1 MELLILLLS
10 LVGLLAIR
18 VPVAF
23 ALLISSMLTFAFI
36 GLNPLVAVQRLS
48 AGIDV
53 FTLMAI
59 PFFIFAG
66 DLMTQTG
73 IAARLIKVAE
83 SMFGKVRGGLG
94 HVNIGASMM
103 FGAVSGSAVASVSAI
118 GSTMIP
124 IMEEKGYDR
133 SFSVNVT
140 CSAAI
145 LGLIIPPSH
154 NMIIYAAA
162 SGESISIGDL
172 FIAGILPGILCGLAL
187 MVVVSII
194 ARKKGYPKGLFPGF
208 KALLLSAVAALPG
221 LLTAVIIVVGILGGV
236 FTPTESSAV
245 AIVYTIIIGVFFYR
259 SLGLKE
265 FKAAVVNSAKTTAL
279 IMLIIGSAAAFGW
292 LLALLEAPL
301 MMSNLILGMTSSP
314 VIIMLLVLI
323 SLLVL
328 GTFMDMAPLII
339 IVTPIFLPVVQTI
352 GVDPV
357 HFGIIMMLALGIGT
371 ITPPVGT
378 VLFVGSAVGKIR
390 MEDTVKTMWPF
401 YLALLFCLLLVT
413 YIPQISLL
421 LVGS

>member
-1 MELLILLLS
+1 MELIVLLLS
-10 LVGLLAIR
+10 LLGLLAIR

-23 ALLISSMLTFAFI
+23 ALLISSMGVFALL

-83 SMFGKVRGGLG
+83 GMFGRVRGGLG
-94 HVNIGASMM
+94 HVNVGASMM

-133 SFSVNVT
+133 DFATNVT
-140 CSAAI
+140 CSAAV

-162 SGESISIGDL
+162 AGVSISIGDL
-172 FIAGILPGILCGLAL
+172 FVAGILPGILCGLAL
-187 MVVVSII
+187 MVAVSII
-194 ARKKGYPKGLFPGF
+194 AKRKGYSKGVFPGL
-208 KALLLSAVAALPG
+208 KAVLLSALTALPG
-221 LLTAVIIVVGILGGV
+221 LMTAIIIVVGILGGV

-245 AIVYTIIIGVFFYR
+245 AIVYTMVIGVFFYR
-259 SLGLKE
+259 TLGMKE
-265 FKAAVVNSAKTTAL
+265 FKAAVINSAKTTAM

-301 MMSNLILGMTSSP
+301 MMSNLILGATDSP
-314 VIIMLLVLI
+314 ILILGLVLVC
-323 SLLVL
+323 LLFL

-401 YLALLFCLLLVT
+401 YSALIICLLIVT
-413 YIPQISLL
+413 YVPKVSLL
-421 LVGS
+421 LVG

>member
-1 MELLILLLS
+1 M
-10 LVGLLAIR
+10 VGLLAIR

-23 ALLISSMLTFAFI
+23 ALLISSMLTFALL

-73 IAARLIKVAE
+73 IAARLIRVAE
-83 SMFGKVRGGLG
+83 GLFGRSKGGLG
-94 HVNIGASMM
+94 HVNVGASMM

-133 SFSVNVT
+133 TFSVNVT

-162 SGESISIGDL
+162 SGISISIGDL
-172 FIAGILPGILCGLAL
+172 FVAGILPGLLCGLAL
-187 MVVVSII
+187 MATISILA
-194 ARKKGYPKGLFPGF
+194 ARRGYPKGDFPGVRPLIL
-208 KALLLSAVAALPG
+208 AAIGALPG

-236 FTPTESSAV
+236 FTPTESAAF
-245 AIVYTIIIGVFFYR
+245 AIVYTLIIGVFVYR
-259 SLGLKE
+259 TLGVTE
-265 FKAAVVNSAKTTAL
+265 FRAAVINSAKTTSM
-279 IMLIIGSAAAFGW
+279 IMLIIGAAAAFGW

-301 MMSNLILGMTSSP
+301 MMSQLILGATDSP
-314 VIIMLLVLI
+314 IVIVALVLLC
-323 SLLVL
+323 LLVL

-339 IVTPIFLPVVQTI
+339 IVTPIFLPIMQGI
-352 GVDPV
+352 GMDPV

-378 VLFVGSAVGKIR
+378 VLFVASAVGKIP
-390 MEDTVKTMWPF
+390 MERAVKSMWPF
-401 YLALLFCLLLVT
+401 YLALMICLFAVA

-421 LVGS
+421 LVG

>member
-1 MELLILLLS
+1 MELLALLLS
-10 LVGLLAIR
+10 LIGLLCIR

-23 ALLISSMLTFAFI
+23 ALLISSMIVFALL

-59 PFFIFAG
+59 PFFVFAG

-83 SMFGKVRGGLG
+83 GLFGRVRGGLG
-94 HVNIGASMM
+94 HVNVGASMM

-124 IMEEKGYDR
+124 VMEEKGYDR
-133 SFSVNVT
+133 DFAVNVT

-145 LGLIIPPSH
+145 LGLILPPSH

-162 SGESISIGDL
+162 SGVSISIGDL
-172 FIAGILPGILCGLAL
+172 FVAGILPGILCGLAL
-187 MVVVSII
+187 MAVVSMV
-194 ARKKGYPKGLFPGF
+194 ARKKGYPKGVFPGF
-208 KALLLSAVAALPG
+208 KSLFYSLIGAIPG

-245 AIVYTIIIGVFFYR
+245 AIVYTLIIGVFLYR
-259 SLGLKE
+259 SLGIAE
-265 FKAAVVNSAKTTAL
+265 FRAAVINSAKTTSM

-301 MMSNLILGMTSSP
+301 MMSNLILGATDSP
-314 VIIMLLVLI
+314 TIILLMVLI
-323 SLLVL
+323 CLLVL

-339 IVTPIFLPVVQTI
+339 IVTPIFLPVVTTI

-357 HFGIIMMLALGIGT
+357 HFGVIMMLALGIGT

-378 VLFVGSAVGKIR
+378 VLFVGAAVGKIR

-401 YLALLFCLLLVT
+401 YIALLLCLLVVT
-413 YIPQISLL
+413 YVPKISLL
-421 LVGS
+421 LVGG

>member
-1 MELLILLLS
+1 MELVILLLS
-10 LVGLLAIR
+10 LLALLAIR

-23 ALLISSMLTFAFI
+23 ALLISSMGVFALL

-83 SMFGKVRGGLG
+83 GLFGRVRGGLG

-133 SFSVNVT
+133 DFSTNVT
-140 CSAAI
+140 CSAAV

-162 SGESISIGDL
+162 AGVSISIGDL
-172 FIAGILPGILCGLAL
+172 FVAGILPGILCGLAL
-187 MVVVSII
+187 MVAVSII
-194 ARKKGYPKGLFPGF
+194 ARRKGYAKGSFPGF
-208 KALLLSAVAALPG
+208 RELFYSAITALPG
-221 LLTAVIIVVGILGGV
+221 LMTAIIIVVGILGGV

-245 AIVYTIIIGVFFYR
+245 AIVYTLIIGVFFYR
-259 SLGLKE
+259 TLGLKE
-265 FKAAVVNSAKTTAL
+265 FQAAVINSAKTTAM
-279 IMLIIGSAAAFGW
+279 IMLIIGAAAAFAW

-301 MMSNLILGMTSSP
+301 MMSNLILGATDSP
-314 VIIMLLVLI
+314 VIILALVLI
-323 SLLVL
+323 CLLFL

-339 IVTPIFLPVVQTI
+339 IVTPIFLPVVQSI

-401 YLALLFCLLLVT
+401 YMALVICLLIVT
-413 YIPQISLL
+413 YVPAISLL
-421 LVGS
+421 LVGA

>member
-1 MELLILLLS
+1 MELILLFLS
-10 LVGLLAIR
+10 LIGLLALG

-23 ALLISSMLTFAFI
+23 ALLISSMIVFAAL

-83 SMFGKVRGGLG
+83 GLFGRVRGGLG
-94 HVNIGASMM
+94 HVDIGASMM
-103 FGAVSGSAVASVSAI
+103 FGAVSGSAIASVSAI

-124 IMEEKGYDR
+124 IMEERGYDR
-133 SFSVNVT
+133 AFSVNVT
-140 CSAAI
+140 SAAAI

-162 SGESISIGDL
+162 SGISISIGDL
-172 FIAGILPGILCGLAL
+172 FVAGILPGLLCAAVL
-187 MVVVSII
+187 MMTVSLI
-194 ARKKGYPKGLFPGF
+194 AARKGYPKGNFPGLRTL
-208 KALLLSAVAALPG
+208 ALSALSALPG
-221 LLTAVIIVVGILGGV
+221 LMTAVIIVVGILGGV

-245 AIVYTIIIGVFFYR
+245 AIVYTLIIGVVVYR
-259 SLGLKE
+259 SLGIPE
-265 FKAAVVNSAKTTAL
+265 FKAAALNSARTTAM

-292 LLALLEAPL
+292 LLALLEAPRML
-301 MMSNLILGMTSSP
+301 SDLILGLTDSP
-314 VIIMLLVLI
+314 ILVMAMVLLC
-323 SLLVL
+323 LLLL

-339 IVTPIFLPVVQTI
+339 IVTPIFLPVMQAI
-352 GVDPV
+352 GVDPI
-357 HFGIIMMLALGIGT
+357 HFGVIMMLALGIGL

-378 VLFVGSAVGKIR
+378 VLFVAAAVGKIR
-390 MEDTVKTMWPF
+390 MEDTIRSMWPF
-401 YLALLFCLLLVT
+401 YLALLVSLLLVA
-413 YIPQISLL
+413 YVPQISLWL
-421 LVGS
+421 IK

>member
-1 MELLILLLS
+1 MELLVLLLA
-10 LVGLLAIR
+10 LLGLLAIR
-18 VPVAF
+18 VPVAL
-23 ALLISSMLTFAFI
+23 ALLISAIIVFALL
-36 GLNPLVAVQRLS
+36 GLNPLIAVQRLS

-59 PFFIFAG
+59 PFFVFAG

-83 SMFGKVRGGLG
+83 GMFGRVRGGLG
-94 HVNIGASMM
+94 HVNVGASMM

-133 SFSVNVT
+133 DFAVNVT
-140 CSAAI
+140 SSAAV

-162 SGESISIGDL
+162 ATVSVSVGEL
-172 FIAGILPGILCGLAL
+172 FVAGILPGLLCGLAL
-187 MVVVSII
+187 MVTVSII
-194 ARKKGYPKGLFPGF
+194 AAKKGYPKGVFPGF
-208 KALLLSAVAALPG
+208 RAVLLSAIGAIPG

-245 AIVYTIIIGVFFYR
+245 AIVYTIAIGVFVYR
-259 SLGLKE
+259 TLGMKE
-265 FKAAVVNSAKTTAL
+265 FKAAVVNAAKTTAM

-292 LLALLEAPL
+292 LLALLEAPR
-301 MMSNLILGMTSSP
+301 MMSDLILGMTSSP
-314 VIIMLLVLI
+314 ALILLMIIA
-323 SLLVL
+323 SLLIL

-339 IVTPIFLPVVQTI
+339 IVTPIFLPVALTI

-378 VLFVGSAVGKIR
+378 VLFVGAAIGKIR
-390 MEDTVKTMWPF
+390 IEDTVKTMWPF
-401 YLALLFCLLLVT
+401 YSALILCLLVIT
-413 YIPQISLL
+413 FIPSISLL
-421 LVGS
+421 LVER

>member
-1 MELLILLLS
+1 MELLLLFAS
-10 LVGLLAIR
+10 LLGLLAIG

-23 ALLISSMLTFAFI
+23 ALLVSSIIVFAVL

-59 PFFIFAG
+59 PFFVFAG

-83 SMFGKVRGGLG
+83 GLFGRVRGGLG
-94 HVNIGASMM
+94 HVDIGASMM

-124 IMEEKGYDR
+124 IMEERGYDR
-133 SFSVNVT
+133 AFSVNVT
-140 CSAAI
+140 SAAAI

-162 SGESISIGDL
+162 SGISISIGDL
-172 FIAGILPGILCGLAL
+172 FVAGIVPGLLCAAVL
-187 MVVVSII
+187 MLTVSIL
-194 ARKKGYPKGLFPGF
+194 ASRNGYPKGSFPGWRVL
-208 KALLLSAVAALPG
+208 AISSLTAIPG
-221 LLTAVIIVVGILGGV
+221 LMTAVIIVVGILGGV

-245 AIVYTIIIGVFFYR
+245 AIIYTLLVGTLVYRTLGVA
-259 SLGLKE
+259 E
-265 FKAAVVNSAKTTAL
+265 FKTAVLNSAKTTSM

-292 LLALLEAPL
+292 LLALLEAPRML
-301 MMSNLILGMTSSP
+301 SELILGVTDSP
-314 VIIMLLVLI
+314 VIIIALVLI
-323 SLLVL
+323 CLLLL

-339 IVTPIFLPVVQTI
+339 IVTPIFLPVMQAI

-357 HFGIIMMLALGIGT
+357 HFGVIMMLALGIGL

-378 VLFVGSAVGKIR
+378 VLFVAAAVGKIR
-390 MEDTVKTMWPF
+390 MEDTVRTMWPF
-401 YLALLFCLLLVT
+401 YLALL
-413 YIPQISLL
+413 ISLL
-421 LVGS
+421 LVAYIPEISLFLVGS

>member
-1 MELLILLLS
+1 MELIILLLS
-10 LVGLLAIR
+10 LMGLLAIR

-23 ALLISSMLTFAFI
+23 ALLISSMITFATL

-83 SMFGKVRGGLG
+83 GMFGRVRGGLG
-94 HVNIGASMM
+94 HVNVGASMM
-103 FGAVSGSAVASVSAI
+103 FGAISGSAVASVSAI

-162 SGESISIGDL
+162 SGVSISIGDL
-172 FIAGILPGILCGLAL
+172 FVAGILPGILCGLAL
-187 MVVVSII
+187 MVVISLI
-194 ARKKGYPKGLFPGF
+194 ARKKGYAKGVFPGF
-208 KALLLSAVAALPG
+208 KALLLSAVYAIPG

-245 AIVYTIIIGVFFYR
+245 AIVYTLIIGVFFYR

-265 FKAAVVNSAKTTAL
+265 FKTAVINSAKTTAL

-301 MMSNLILGMTSSP
+301 MMSNLILGMTESP
-314 VIIMLLVLI
+314 FLILLMVLI
-323 SLLVL
+323 CLLVL

-339 IVTPIFLPVVQTI
+339 IVTPIFL
-352 GVDPV
+352 
-357 HFGIIMMLALGIGT
+357 
-371 ITPPVGT
+371 GT

-401 YLALLFCLLLVT
+401 YLALIICLLLVT
-413 YIPQISLL
+413 YIPHISMI
-421 LVGS
+421 LVN